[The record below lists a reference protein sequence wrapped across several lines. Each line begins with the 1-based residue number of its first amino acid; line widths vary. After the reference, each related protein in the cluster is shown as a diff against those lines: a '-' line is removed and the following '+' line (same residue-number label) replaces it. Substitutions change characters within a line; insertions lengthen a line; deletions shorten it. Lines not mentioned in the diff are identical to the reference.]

1 MKNTHQLFAHKTPLS
16 TFVRQGLVALL
27 FAVAGL
33 VPVVAQASDLV
44 KTRVP
49 LSQALADAQHIA
61 AMRRGW
67 QVFLAKG
74 DSMVPQINNTTL
86 LLLASAT
93 YSELQPGM
101 TVIYRDAVG
110 DLVAHRVIEQT
121 PDGWVAQGLNNGRPD
136 PQKVTAQNLQGIVF
150 GYVHY
155 QEGQDSVDEL
165 AAAGAKLP
173 QVAYAK
179 RY

>member
-1 MKNTHQLFAHKTPLS
+1 M
-16 TFVRQGLVALL
+16 
-27 FAVAGL
+27 
-33 VPVVAQASDLV
+33 
-44 KTRVP
+44 
-49 LSQALADAQHIA
+49 
-61 AMRRGW
+61 
-67 QVFLAKG
+67 AKG
-74 DSMVPQINNTTL
+74 ESMEPQINNNTL

-93 YSELQPGM
+93 YAELRPGM
-101 TVIYRDAVG
+101 TVVYRDASG

-121 PDGWVAQGLNNGRPD
+121 PDGWVSKGLNNGSVD

-155 QEGQDSVDEL
+155 QDGADEL
-165 AAAGAKLP
+165 AVQGAKLP